1 MARQP
6 KQTVHKVPMKPL
18 YPTTVRSRLSGGR
31 VVGTDNSLWCYR
43 AVPMAPVVDAASPAE
58 GLSAADPLIALC
70 EQLAAETRVRTPAN
84 RRMNRGGYRELH
96 ILLVNIPASF
106 VPPRDHPLAGYL
118 HESFASAQTYRRVL
132 LVGVRLRAKVAEA
145 GLWSKAGFGQAIDS
159 VAQTIRYGGAPLSD
173 FDEDYLAIDRAMTA
187 AGMRVPSPEDL
198 ALANSWWNG
207 GRSPEAPLLVHADH
221 LHVFGAVS
229 AARAAARLMADG
241 DTDCLTWPDLPRHH
255 TLALGCLY
263 ELDLRYVPAESPLA
277 QWAPVLLAEGAA
289 AISIRA
295 KVEPPKVTREELRRR
310 RKQYRDDINERA
322 SQGKMERA
330 EQEELYAD
338 LDAVESIYATAGP
351 PTLVDCGVLAAFT
364 GHDERFGHTLDH
376 VGRTS
381 GLSMVNMVA
390 RQEAALAECW
400 LASPIRATP
409 HLHDFPVQTV
419 AASGLPSLSVVG
431 DKSGALVGFTE
442 RDRQPAWLSPVAA
455 SRADGLPLMVV
466 PGATGSGK
474 AFRLSTAV
482 ATPTGW
488 TTMGKL
494 RVGDQVLGRDGR
506 PCNVVFVSEINQT
519 PDLYAVHFDDGQI
532 VYADSDHQWIVSPF
546 YKRNYVRRP
555 KRLRAIENW
564 KRRQD
569 VIARIADLADL
580 YGPDDVLRA
589 SEIYRVGRKHI
600 GDDFPFYGQVPVRAA
615 LDFVGCPSN
624 RQQRRI
630 DHAFAASTIKKADPV
645 VLFPVVGLLQA
656 NLSTWKNVTGG
667 NLSRWGKRIETKIAA
682 AERVIA
688 ETDLTEETTVAEIAR
703 RLIASGAEMPHAS
716 KNILAEVARRSGIPG
731 RNGHAVV
738 TAPRKQHYVR
748 TRTFTVYP
756 AQLAFKALAER
767 ARQRFGVRPN
777 DDAEELV
784 MTTGEM
790 LAEGIR
796 LNGGNA
802 RFAVRIALP
811 LEFPNSDLP
820 LDPYVLGAWLGDGG
834 AWQLGITSA
843 DPEIIEECVKAGFP
857 IKRIYNSSHQGEAQ
871 TYFLEG
877 LLPAIR
883 LAGFDVRPSR
893 GISADKHIPMPY
905 LRSSFAQR
913 LSLLQGLMDTD
924 GTIDKDGCC
933 ELSLCNRQ
941 LAYDALELIRS
952 LGVKVSIT
960 ESDAVITEDDPD
972 QPGEKRR
979 RVTGRR
985 WQMHFTTATPVFR
998 LSRKLARVNARVR
1011 ETQKWLYITAIEKVR
1026 SEPARCIQVD
1036 SPDSS
1041 YLCAGFVPT
1050 HNSAGAMFL
1059 ADQFARLPNGLGE
1072 LTPVVI
1078 VDPKT
1083 GSDFSAAVQLS
1094 GGRVASL
1101 DDLLSADGVYDPM
1114 RFSITL
1120 DTGVELAASMLMSIN
1135 PWGTAAFDFETPL
1148 VKALSYGARAGADC
1162 IGVALQTALRDGQV
1176 RPQERE
1182 MVERVLDLAQS
1193 SPMFRACVGM
1203 EQGGPRLRVSQ
1214 GITLIMVGSAH
1225 LDLPEPGALEPT
1237 LPQRIALALVRMMVF
1252 GSAMALNKRRGVIM
1266 LDEGWV
1272 FLSAGKT
1279 EVERLG
1285 RLARSQQVLPI
1296 FLTQRVTDAL
1306 NAGLAGYISRG
1317 LILPIRD
1324 EQEAIAACELFKLKP
1339 TPERIGRITANAT
1352 VGATTAG
1359 EEGAP
1364 NWGSMRALR
1373 DPVSRKTL
1381 RGTIGIYCDLESRA
1395 VPVEIKIPEAFLAAA
1410 STNPEDIERREREAA
1425 ALRGGERTDPATPER
1440 ALAMAPASAPEAAMP
1455 PNPSWD

>member
-6 KQTVHKVPMKPL
+6 KQVVHKVPTRPL

-31 VVGTDNSLWCYR
+31 VVGTDSSLWCYR
-43 AVPMAPVVDAASPAE
+43 CVPMAPVVDAASPAE
-58 GLSAADPLIALC
+58 GLGAAGPLITLC

-106 VPPRDHPLAGYL
+106 TPPRDHPLAGYL
-118 HESFASAQTYRRVL
+118 HEAFASAQTYRRVL

-145 GLWSKAGFGQAIDS
+145 GLWSKEGFGQAIDS

-229 AARAAARLMADG
+229 AARAAARLVADG
-241 DTDCLTWPDLPRHH
+241 DTDCLGWPELPRHH

-289 AISIRA
+289 AISIRG

-351 PTLVDCGVLAAFT
+351 PTLVDCGVLAGFT

-376 VGRTS
+376 VGRQS

-419 AASGLPSLSVVG
+419 AASGLPSLSVAG
-431 DKSGALVGFTE
+431 DQDGALVGFTE

-455 SRADGLPLMVV
+455 ARADGLPLMVV

-474 AFRLSTAV
+474 S
-482 ATPTGW
+482 
-488 TTMGKL
+488 
-494 RVGDQVLGRDGR
+494 
-506 PCNVVFVSEINQT
+506 
-519 PDLYAVHFDDGQI
+519 
-532 VYADSDHQWIVSPF
+532 
-546 YKRNYVRRP
+546 
-555 KRLRAIENW
+555 
-564 KRRQD
+564 
-569 VIARIADLADL
+569 
-580 YGPDDVLRA
+580 
-589 SEIYRVGRKHI
+589 
-600 GDDFPFYGQVPVRAA
+600 
-615 LDFVGCPSN
+615 
-624 RQQRRI
+624 
-630 DHAFAASTIKKADPV
+630 
-645 VLFPVVGLLQA
+645 
-656 NLSTWKNVTGG
+656 
-667 NLSRWGKRIETKIAA
+667 
-682 AERVIA
+682 
-688 ETDLTEETTVAEIAR
+688 
-703 RLIASGAEMPHAS
+703 
-716 KNILAEVARRSGIPG
+716 
-731 RNGHAVV
+731 
-738 TAPRKQHYVR
+738 
-748 TRTFTVYP
+748 
-756 AQLAFKALAER
+756 
-767 ARQRFGVRPN
+767 
-777 DDAEELV
+777 V
-784 MTTGEM
+784 M
-790 LAEGIR
+790 
-796 LNGGNA
+796 
-802 RFAVRIALP
+802 
-811 LEFPNSDLP
+811 
-820 LDPYVLGAWLGDGG
+820 
-834 AWQLGITSA
+834 
-843 DPEIIEECVKAGFP
+843 
-857 IKRIYNSSHQGEAQ
+857 
-871 TYFLEG
+871 
-877 LLPAIR
+877 
-883 LAGFDVRPSR
+883 
-893 GISADKHIPMPY
+893 
-905 LRSSFAQR
+905 
-913 LSLLQGLMDTD
+913 
-924 GTIDKDGCC
+924 
-933 ELSLCNRQ
+933 
-941 LAYDALELIRS
+941 
-952 LGVKVSIT
+952 
-960 ESDAVITEDDPD
+960 
-972 QPGEKRR
+972 
-979 RVTGRR
+979 
-985 WQMHFTTATPVFR
+985 
-998 LSRKLARVNARVR
+998 
-1011 ETQKWLYITAIEKVR
+1011 
-1026 SEPARCIQVD
+1026 
-1036 SPDSS
+1036 
-1041 YLCAGFVPT
+1041 
-1050 HNSAGAMFL
+1050 AMFL
-1059 ADQFARLPNGLGE
+1059 ADQFARLPNGTG
-1072 LTPVVI
+1072 TRVPVVI
-1078 VDPKT
+1078 IDPKV
-1083 GSDFSAAVQLS
+1083 GSDFSTAVRLS

-1114 RFSITL
+1114 RFSITV

-1176 RPQERE
+1176 RPQEKE

-1203 EQGGPRLRVSQ
+1203 EQGGPRLRASE

-1225 LDLPEPGALEPT
+1225 LDLPEPGAIDPP

-1324 EQEAIAACELFKLKP
+1324 EQEAIAACELFKLEP

-1352 VGATTAG
+1352 IGATTTG
-1359 EEGAP
+1359 EASAP

-1373 DPVSRKTL
+1373 DPVTRKIL

-1410 STNPEDIERREREAA
+1410 STNPEDIERREQEMAARREE
-1425 ALRGGERTDPATPER
+1425 ERAGATTPE
-1440 ALAMAPASAPEAAMP
+1440 LAMAPASAPEAAMP